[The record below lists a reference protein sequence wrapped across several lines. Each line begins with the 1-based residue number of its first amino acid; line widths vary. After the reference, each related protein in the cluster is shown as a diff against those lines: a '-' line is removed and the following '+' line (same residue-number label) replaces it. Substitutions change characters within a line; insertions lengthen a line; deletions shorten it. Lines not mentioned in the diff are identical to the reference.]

1 MNYLNVYSQA
11 FEIWAERAEIRR
23 NALQFRSIQFQL
35 GQGGGA
41 VQVGKLSDV
50 TSFANDSSKTLSSF
64 LIIMLQYCL
73 QYNQEM
79 FKTCLYTKQ
88 VLRSTILSLTILSFF
103 FDNSRIGRF

>member
-1 MNYLNVYSQA
+1 MNYLNLDSQA

-50 TSFANDSSKTLSSF
+50 TSFANDSGQKL
-64 LIIMLQYCL
+64 
-73 QYNQEM
+73 
-79 FKTCLYTKQ
+79 
-88 VLRSTILSLTILSFF
+88 
-103 FDNSRIGRF
+103 